1 MHTRITLNQWN
12 WLNRRI
18 TRTVDIEVNK
28 DGYWRKR
35 SQRALIAALKATKG
49 IEVKDA

>member
-1 MHTRITLNQWN
+1 MKITFRTWN
-12 WLNRRI
+12 WLNGRI
-18 TRTVDIEVNK
+18 TRTVAIEINK

>member
-1 MHTRITLNQWN
+1 MKITFRTCWWPGRI
-12 WLNRRI
+12 I
-18 TRTVDIEVNK
+18 GIVDVEVNK

-49 IEVKDA
+49 IEVEE